1 MISIEQIKITARLC
15 MLKRYKTQKRKNTAA
30 ETERPKSKR
39 DKYFISGPSFRSFD
53 QQRASFFG
61 GGGEVWHMKFPGQG
75 SDPQLWQHWIPKPL
89 CWAGNGT

>member
-53 QQRASFFG
+53 QQRASFLG
-61 GGGEVWHMKFPGQG
+61 GGVGVAHEVSRPGIR
-75 SDPQLWQHWIPKPL
+75 SSTVATLDP
-89 CWAGNGT
+89 

>member
-61 GGGEVWHMKFPGQG
+61 GGGGGVAHEVSRPGIR
-75 SDPQLWQHWIPKPL
+75 SSTVATLDP
-89 CWAGNGT
+89 